1 MDKIFSAR
9 VDESVIR
16 RIGSLARRLR
26 TSKKKIIESAVEAYA
41 AQVDQEEKSDVF
53 EQTSGA
59 WRRKKSA
66 DRIVD
71 EARQTFRKS
80 MKRHQK

>member
-9 VDESVIR
+9 MDEAVIQ

-26 TSKKKIIESAVEAYA
+26 TSKKRVVENAVAEYA
-41 AQVDQEEKSDVF
+41 AKLDEREGTDVF

-59 WRRKKSA
+59 WKRKEPAPRLMEKV
-66 DRIVD
+66 RG
-71 EARQTFRKS
+71 EFRKA
-80 MKRHQK
+80 MTRHRS

>member
-1 MDKIFSAR
+1 MDKVFSTR
-9 VDESVIR
+9 VDESVVR

-26 TSKKKIIESAVEAYA
+26 VSKKKIVEDAVRTYA
-41 AQVDQEEKSDVF
+41 AKVGEEERQDVF

-66 DRIVD
+66 EQLVAD
-71 EARQTFRKS
+71 ARKTFRKS
-80 MKRHQK
+80 MGRRRS

>member
-9 VDESVIR
+9 VDESVVR

-26 TSKKKIIESAVEAYA
+26 TSKKKIIENAVQAYA
-41 AQVDQEEKSDVF
+41 AQVDREEKSDVF

-66 DRIVD
+66 GRIVD
-71 EARQTFRKS
+71 EARKAFRESIAGRRK
-80 MKRHQK
+80 

>member
-26 TSKKKIIESAVEAYA
+26 TSKKKVIEDAVRTYA
-41 AQVDQEEKSDVF
+41 DQIDQEQGHDVF

-66 DRIVD
+66 GRIVD
-71 EARQTFRKS
+71 EARKTFRKS
-80 MKRHQK
+80 MKRRRK